1 MTEST
6 RRLFDPDFLKRLDE
20 LSIASRRVSTGQAK
34 GERRTNRKGSG
45 VEFMDYRPY
54 AVGDDLRYVDWNI
67 YSRLDKL
74 LLKLYVEE
82 EDMCLHLLVDGS
94 ASMGFGNPSK
104 LDYAVRVA
112 AALGYIGLSNL
123 ERVALGLLTNDVTR
137 MLRPLRGRGQ
147 ILPIMDFLAGVEA
160 GGPTALNRCLA
171 RYALRSR
178 IPGVAVVLTDLLDAG
193 GYADGLKALLQRRFD
208 VFLVHVVSED
218 ELEPGLQGDL
228 TLVDAEGGTAR
239 EVSVDR
245 WALER
250 YRERLA
256 KHFEVAEQFCARHG
270 IDYLRTSTAMPFQE
284 LILHHL
290 RRGGF
295 LR

>member
-1 MTEST
+1 MTQAT
-6 RRLFDPDFLKRLDE
+6 RRLFDQDFLKRLDE
-20 LSIASRRVSTGQAK
+20 LAIVSRRVTTGQAK

-54 AVGDDLRYVDWNI
+54 TVGDDLRYVDWNI

-94 ASMGFGNPSK
+94 ASMGFGDPPK

-112 AALGYIGLSNL
+112 AALGYIGLTNL
-123 ERVALGLLTNDVTR
+123 ERVALAVLTDDVTR

-160 GGPTALNRCLA
+160 GGPTALNHCLA
-171 RYALRSR
+171 GYALRSR
-178 IPGVAVVLTDLLDAG
+178 MPGVAVVVTDLLDPG

-208 VFLVHVVSED
+208 VFVLHVVSDD

-228 TLVDAEGGTAR
+228 TLVDAEGGGTR

-245 WALER
+245 WAIER
-250 YRERLA
+250 YQQRLRHHFDEAER
-256 KHFEVAEQFCARHG
+256 FCARHG
-270 IDYLRTSTAMPFQE
+270 IDYLRTSTAMPFQD

>member
-1 MTEST
+1 MTQTT
-6 RRLFDPDFLKRLDE
+6 RRLFDQEFLKRLDE
-20 LSIASRRVSTGQAK
+20 LSIVSRRVSAGQAK

-54 AVGDDLRYVDWNI
+54 TVGDDLRYVDWNI

-94 ASMGFGNPSK
+94 ASMRFGDPPK

-112 AALGYIGLSNL
+112 AALGYIGLTNL
-123 ERVALGLLTNDVTR
+123 ERVALGVLTNDVTR

-178 IPGVAVVLTDLLDAG
+178 VPGVAVVLTDLLDPG
-193 GYADGLKALLQRRFD
+193 GYADGLKALLQRRFE
-208 VFLVHVVSED
+208 VFLLHVVSED

-228 TLVDAEGGTAR
+228 TLVDAEGGSTR

-250 YRERLA
+250 YQVRLRQ
-256 KHFEVAEQFCARHG
+256 HFEEAERFCARHG
-270 IDYLRTSTAMPFQE
+270 IDYLRTSTAMPFQD
-284 LILHHL
+284 LILRHL

>member
-1 MTEST
+1 MTQTT
-6 RRLFDPDFLKRLDE
+6 RRLFDQEFLKRLDE
-20 LSIASRRVSTGQAK
+20 LSIVSRRVSMGQAK

-54 AVGDDLRYVDWNI
+54 TVGDDLRYVDWNI

-94 ASMGFGNPSK
+94 ASMKFGDPPK

-112 AALGYIGLSNL
+112 AALGYIGLTNL
-123 ERVALGLLTNDVTR
+123 ERVALGVLTSDVTR

-178 IPGVAVVLTDLLDAG
+178 VPGVAVVLTDLLDPG
-193 GYADGLKALLQRRFD
+193 GYADGLKALLQRRFE
-208 VFLVHVVSED
+208 VFLLHVVSED

-228 TLVDAEGGTAR
+228 TLVDAEGGSTR

-250 YRERLA
+250 YQVRLRQ
-256 KHFEVAEQFCARHG
+256 HFEEAERFCARHC
-270 IDYLRTSTAMPFQE
+270 IDYLRTSTAMPFQD
-284 LILHHL
+284 LILRHL

>member
-1 MTEST
+1 MTQTT
-6 RRLFDPDFLKRLDE
+6 RRLFDQEFLKRLDE
-20 LSIASRRVSTGQAK
+20 LSIVSRRVSTGQAK

-54 AVGDDLRYVDWNI
+54 TVGDDLRYVDWNI

-94 ASMGFGNPSK
+94 ASMKFGDPPK

-112 AALGYIGLSNL
+112 AALGYIGLTNL
-123 ERVALGLLTNDVTR
+123 ERVALGVLTSDVTR

-178 IPGVAVVLTDLLDAG
+178 VPGVAVILTDLLDPG
-193 GYADGLKALLQRRFD
+193 GYADGLKALLQRRFE
-208 VFLVHVVSED
+208 VFLLHVVSED

-228 TLVDAEGGTAR
+228 TLVDAEGGSTR

-250 YRERLA
+250 YQVRLRQ
-256 KHFEVAEQFCARHG
+256 HFEEAERFCTRHG
-270 IDYLRTSTAMPFQE
+270 IDYLRTSTAMPFQD
-284 LILHHL
+284 LILRHL

>member
-20 LSIASRRVSTGQAK
+20 LSIVSRRVSTGQAK

-67 YSRLDKL
+67 YSRLDKM

-94 ASMGFGNPSK
+94 GSMGFGNPPK
-104 LDYAVRVA
+104 LDYAIRVA
-112 AALGYIGLSNL
+112 ATLGYIGLTNL

-160 GGPTALNRCLA
+160 DGPTALNRCLEH
-171 RYALRSR
+171 YALRSR
-178 IPGVAVVLTDLLDAG
+178 CPMAVVLTDLLDAG
-193 GYADGLKALLQRRFD
+193 GYADGLKSLLQRRFD

-250 YRERLA
+250 YQERLA
-256 KHFEVAEQFCARHG
+256 QHFEAAERFCTRHG
-270 IDYLRTSTAMPFQE
+270 IDYLRTSTAMPFKS
-284 LILHHL
+284 
-290 RRGGF
+290 
-295 LR
+295 